1 VSLVKGTPE
10 ERQVQVSNQFQERL
24 ITTQEA
30 SSLLGKNSAWLRA
43 NRADLGI
50 PAYKVGKQYRFKRTE
65 ISLWL
70 EKNATGTEI

>member
-1 VSLVKGTPE
+1 MQGI
-10 ERQVQVSNQFQERL
+10 NQFQERL

-50 PAYKVGKQYRFKRTE
+50 PAYKVGKQYRFKKTE
-65 ISLWL
+65 IFSWL
-70 EKNATGTEI
+70 EKNATGSEI

>member
-1 VSLVKGTPE
+1 MQGI
-10 ERQVQVSNQFQERL
+10 NQFQERL

-50 PAYKVGKQYRFKRTE
+50 PAYKVGKQYRFKKSDIFT
-65 ISLWL
+65 WL
-70 EKNATGTEI
+70 EKKATGFEI